1 MTGNPSEQT
10 KTKLPTL
17 TKHQSAVIYL
27 KGRSSENPIEVQENC
42 QQIKTS
48 NGSKIIKPKAA
59 HKNMIAENEG
69 KDTKQVNNFPH
80 KKDKLPIDK
89 AYAGKVPGML
99 KNQAQKEGGN
109 LTLLQNDKDFII
121 WHR

>member
-1 MTGNPSEQT
+1 M
-10 KTKLPTL
+10 PTL

-59 HKNMIAENEG
+59 HKNMITENEG

-89 AYAGKVPGML
+89 ACGKGAR
-99 KNQAQKEGGN
+99 NAQEPSPKRRGEF
-109 LTLLQNDKDFII
+109 KPSSKMIKI
-121 WHR
+121 S